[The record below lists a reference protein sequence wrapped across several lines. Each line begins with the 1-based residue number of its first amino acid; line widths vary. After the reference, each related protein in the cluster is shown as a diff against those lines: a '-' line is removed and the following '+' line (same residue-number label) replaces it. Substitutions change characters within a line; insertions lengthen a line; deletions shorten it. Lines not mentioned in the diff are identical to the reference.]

1 MYALLKKELSSFFAT
16 PIGWLV
22 IGVFLLLIG
31 SLLWLI
37 PGNNNVLDSG
47 YAQLNGLFDLAPW
60 VFLFLIPAI
69 TMRSFADE
77 YKQGTIEWL
86 QTKPIGRMQITL
98 AKYLASLLLV
108 LFALLPTL
116 VYWGSVCYL
125 GSTFANMDMGAF
137 WGSFIGLFLLAMVYV
152 AIGVCV
158 SSYTDNSVVAFVVS
172 AFVSFL
178 LYVGFDFVAL
188 LSSQGTV
195 QDFIAQWGISSH
207 YESISRGVLDMRDV
221 CYFIVV
227 SALILAFTFQPSWNK
242 SMLVYPVV
250 AMVVIALSH
259 WLVWR
264 IDLTSENR
272 YTLSSQTKQLLREQT
287 HPLSVTIYLDG
298 DLNMGFLQLK
308 KATADILREMDVYAA
323 HGIDVQYH
331 NPSKADTQQQRQA
344 NYAALEN
351 KGLRSTVVHNR
362 DAEGQMQQKIVFPWA
377 VFAAHGDTIPVL
389 LLKNLSGK
397 SGDDNL
403 NISIENL
410 EYELTDAIR
419 ILSTREVQKVA
430 FLEGHNELT
439 EPYVYAIT
447 TQLARYYQVD
457 RGVLGTD
464 ISLLDP
470 YKVLII
476 AQPESA
482 FSETDKFIIDQYIM
496 QGGRVLWLVDGVA
509 TNGEVGKVNDVN
521 LTDQL
526 FTYGIRLLPTLL
538 LDVQCA
544 LVPLQVDGQPGQSD
558 FQPAPWYYSPLLMP
572 SSGHAITRNLS
583 PVKAQFAS
591 HIELVGMEQNKAI
604 AKTVLLASSAHTAL
618 EKAPMQLSTAIVNL
632 SPQSPYFA
640 YAYLPVAALFEGS
653 FTSVYAN
660 RMPPVGMEMR
670 GRSVQKSSVPTKMI
684 VVADGSII
692 ANELRGF
699 GDGYEPLPLG
709 YDAYMNQQFGND
721 KFVLNAVNYLAD
733 DDGWMQLRNRQLTLR
748 LLDKQKI
755 TTQRVFWQTLNM
767 VLPLALLITFS
778 VVFQLIRR
786 KRYAK

>member
-86 QTKPIGRMQITL
+86 QTKPISRWQITG
-98 AKYLASLLLV
+98 AKYLAGLLLV
-108 LFALLPTL
+108 ILALLPTL
-116 VYWGSVCYL
+116 VYLFSVCYL
-125 GSTFANMDMGAF
+125 GTTFANIDMGAF
-137 WGSFIGLFLLAMVYV
+137 WGSFIGLVLLAMVYV

-158 SSYTDNSVVAFVVS
+158 SSYTDNAVVAFVLS
-172 AFVSFL
+172 AFISFIA
-178 LYVGFDFVAL
+178 YVGFDFLAL
-188 LSSQGTV
+188 LSDSGSV
-195 QDFIAQWGISSH
+195 QDFICQWGISSH

-221 CYFIVV
+221 CYFVVV
-227 SALILAFTFQPSWNK
+227 SALVLAFTFQK
-242 SMLVYPVV
+242 RLHKTMLLYVLAAV
-250 AMVVIALSH
+250 MLIAGSH

-264 IDLTSENR
+264 IDLTAENR
-272 YTLSSQTKQLLREQT
+272 YTLSKQTKQLLREQE
-287 HPLSVTIYLDG
+287 HPISVTVYLDG

-308 KATADILREMDVYAA
+308 KATADLLREMDVYAA
-323 HGIDVQYH
+323 QGIQVHYT
-331 NPSKADTQQQRQA
+331 NPSKADSQKQRQE
-344 NYAALEN
+344 NYAALERQ
-351 KGLRSTVVHNR
+351 GMRSTVVHNR
-362 DAEGQMQQKIVFPWA
+362 DSEGQMQQKIVFPWA
-377 VFAAHGDTIPVL
+377 VFSAHNDTIPVL

-397 SGDDNL
+397 SGEDNL

-410 EYELTDAIR
+410 EYEFTDAIR
-419 ILSTREVQKVA
+419 ILSTKEVQKVA
-430 FLEGHNELT
+430 FLEGHGELT
-439 EPYVYAIT
+439 EPYVYDIT
-447 TQLARYYQVD
+447 TKLARYYQVD

-464 ISLLDP
+464 VSLLDP

-482 FSETDKFIIDQYIM
+482 FSETDKFIIDQYLM
-496 QGGRVLWLVDGVA
+496 NGGRVLWLIDGVA

-526 FTYGIRLLPTLL
+526 FTYGIRLSPTLL

-544 LVPLQVDGQPGQSD
+544 LVPLQVDGQNASPD

-572 SSGHAITRNLS
+572 SSGHAITRHLS

-591 HIELVGMEQNKAI
+591 HIELVGMEQNKDI

-618 EKAPMQLSTAIVNL
+618 EKAPMQLTTAIVNL

-640 YAYLPVAALFEGS
+640 YAYLPVAALFEGQ

-660 RMPPVGMEMR
+660 RMPPAGMDMR
-670 GRSVQKSSVPTKMI
+670 GRNVVKNSAPTKMI
-684 VVADGSII
+684 VVADGSVI
-692 ANELRGF
+692 ANELHGF

-709 YDAYMNQQFGND
+709 YDTYMNQQFGND
-721 KFVLNAVNYLAD
+721 KFILNAINYLAD
-733 DDGWMQLRNRQLTLR
+733 DDGWMQLRNRQFTLR

-755 TTQRVFWQTLNM
+755 ATQRVTWQAINM
-767 VLPLALLITFS
+767 VLPLVLLITFS
-778 VVFQLIRR
+778 AAYQIIRR
-786 KRYAK
+786 KQYAK